1 MKINIKEVFP
11 DLIEILSIGRENDLF
26 YIMNISLKNNIFKE
40 VTLDNM
46 FNCITEQI
54 IEKNEIKFIA
64 DSGITIE
71 NEFIKVKQFKK
82 SKVLNLK

>member
-1 MKINIKEVFP
+1 MKINIKEIFP
-11 DLIEILSIGRENDLF
+11 DLIEILSISKENDLF

-54 IEKNEIKFIA
+54 IEKKDIKFTTELKF
-64 DSGITIE
+64 ITIE
-71 NEFIKVKQFKK
+71 NEFIKVI
-82 SKVLNLK
+82 

>member
-1 MKINIKEVFP
+1 
-11 DLIEILSIGRENDLF
+11 
-26 YIMNISLKNNIFKE
+26 MNISLKNNIFKE

-71 NEFIKVKQFKK
+71 NEFIKVK
-82 SKVLNLK
+82 

>member
-11 DLIEILSIGRENDLF
+11 DLIEILSICRENDLF
-26 YIMNISLKNNIFKE
+26 YIMNVSLKNNIFKE

-54 IEKNEIKFIA
+54 IEKNDIKFT
-64 DSGITIE
+64 DMLSDGDITIE
-71 NEFIKVKQFKK
+71 NEFINIK
-82 SKVLNLK
+82 

>member
-11 DLIEILSIGRENDLF
+11 DLIEILSICRENDLF
-26 YIMNISLKNNIFKE
+26 YIMNVSLKNNIFKE

-54 IEKNEIKFIA
+54 IEKNDIKFK
-64 DSGITIE
+64 DMLSDGDITIE
-71 NEFIKVKQFKK
+71 NEFINIK
-82 SKVLNLK
+82 

>member
-71 NEFIKVKQFKK
+71 NEFIKVK
-82 SKVLNLK
+82 

>member
-11 DLIEILSIGRENDLF
+11 DLIEILSICRENDLF

-54 IEKNEIKFIA
+54 IEKNDIKFT
-64 DSGITIE
+64 DTPSDGCITIE
-71 NEFIKVKQFKK
+71 NEFIKII
-82 SKVLNLK
+82 